1 MTQKQT
7 SNDKKG
13 TRGVQDRVR
22 RAVERTFQTTVGSAG
37 QTRGRA
43 QELADEVLRR
53 AETGAARAS
62 RGVREAGTRQ
72 REAAG
77 NVGDRL
83 REAIAE
89 LTRIRGDEV
98 EQLRAELAELRSRV
112 DALERKRST
121 GGGKSPSKQRTQSGG
136 KSASKRAGKDRGGKK
151 G

>member
-1 MTQKQT
+1 MAQKPTQKQT
-7 SNDKKG
+7 QKPTQKPKAA
-13 TRGVQDRVR
+13 RGVQDAVR
-22 RAVERTFQTTVGSAG
+22 RAVERTFQTTLGSAG

-72 REAAG
+72 RETAG

-83 REAIAE
+83 RDAIAE
-89 LTRIRGDEV
+89 LTRMRGDEMD
-98 EQLRAELAELRSRV
+98 QLRSEIESLRSRV
-112 DALERKRST
+112 EKLERKQRTSGT
-121 GGGKSPSKQRTQSGG
+121 GKSS
-136 KSASKRAGKDRGGKK
+136 SKRAGKDRGAKK